1 MPLTY
6 RPTPGE
12 IDQALSA
19 IDLIDVETQTLF
31 ELQHHY
37 YSSNWNDP
45 APPEGE
51 IFNGHATS
59 TYPYSIGDLAVFGD
73 LAGQIEGRWWGFPA
87 YGLRSGLHE
96 PPTDRRV
103 YETESTIRPS
113 ETQSNVTVFE
123 AGIGYTALI
132 HDRPVDAYKL
142 TLRREGEL
150 DNLDWTVR
158 LYDVHDTKSSLL
170 EVKEAPDEETLKR
183 FMQIF
188 RVIAWHSVS
197 EPA

>member
-73 LAGQIEGRWWGFPA
+73 LSCGPGA
-87 YGLRSGLHE
+87 
-96 PPTDRRV
+96 V
-103 YETESTIRPS
+103 
-113 ETQSNVTVFE
+113 
-123 AGIGYTALI
+123 YTATAKKW
-132 HDRPVDAYKL
+132 R
-142 TLRREGEL
+142 
-150 DNLDWTVR
+150 
-158 LYDVHDTKSSLL
+158 
-170 EVKEAPDEETLKR
+170 
-183 FMQIF
+183 
-188 RVIAWHSVS
+188 
-197 EPA
+197 